1 MRTWAYERK
10 FVMPARQF
18 PSKPDLNHLKYQ
30 AKDLLKGH
38 ADHDRGVAQ
47 RIREFNP
54 RFSHATDAE
63 IFETALRLS
72 DAQFTIAREYGFK
85 SWARLKVHVESPELA
100 SRLKLPYHERI
111 EDAVFRCAVDL
122 LDAGDVEGLRDHLK
136 RHPKLVHEHV
146 EFEAG
151 NYFHSPTLLEFIAE
165 NPIRHETLPKNIVE
179 IARVIL
185 DAGADRTAIHET
197 LGLVSTGRVSREC
210 GVQIA
215 LIDLFCDRG
224 CDPDGALEAAVA
236 HGEFDAAEALVRR
249 GARLSLPVA
258 AALGRVQDA
267 RGLLASADDS
277 DRRKALALASQYG
290 RVAVVQLLLDSGEDP
305 NGYSPVHSHSTPLHQ
320 AALSGHELVVRVL
333 LEHGAS
339 ADARDLL
346 WHGTPADWARH
357 EGHTEIE
364 ALLRALETKQE
375 S

>member
-1 MRTWAYERK
+1 
-10 FVMPARQF
+10 MPAKQF
-18 PSKPDLNHLKYQ
+18 PSQPDLNHFKYQ

-38 ADHDRGVAQ
+38 AASDRGVAQ

-54 RFSHATDAE
+54 RFSGATDSE
-63 IFETALRLS
+63 IFETPLRLS
-72 DAQFTIAREYGFK
+72 DAQFTIAREYGFR
-85 SWARLKVHVESPELA
+85 SWARLKAHVESPELA
-100 SRLKLPYHERI
+100 SRLRLPHHERI
-111 EDAVFRCAVDL
+111 ENAAFRRAVDL
-122 LDAGDVEGLRDHLK
+122 LDAGDVEGLRGHLK
-136 RHPKLVHEHV
+136 RHPKLVLQHV
-146 EFEAG
+146 EFESG

-165 NPIRHETLPKNIVE
+165 NPIRHGTLPKNIVE
-179 IARVIL
+179 VAKVIL
-185 DAGADRTAIHET
+185 DAEADRTAIHDT

-249 GARLSLPVA
+249 GARLTLPFA
-258 AALGRVQDA
+258 AVLGRVQDA
-267 RGLLASADDS
+267 RRLLGSADGS
-277 DRRKALALASQYG
+277 DRRKALALASQFG
-290 RVAVVQLLLDSGEDP
+290 RDVIAQLLLDSGEDP

-320 AALSGHELVVRVL
+320 AALGNHEQVVRL
-333 LEHGAS
+333 LLKHGAS

-357 EGHTEIE
+357 EGHTEME
-364 ALLRALETKQE
+364 ALLRAMETKQE

>member
-1 MRTWAYERK
+1 
-10 FVMPARQF
+10 MPAKQF

-38 ADHDRGVAQ
+38 AAHDRGVAQ

-54 RFSHATDAE
+54 RFSDATDAE
-63 IFETALRLS
+63 IFDAALRLS

-85 SWARLKVHVESPELA
+85 SWARLKAHVELPELA

-111 EDAVFRCAVDL
+111 ENAVFRRAVDL

-165 NPIRHETLPKNIVE
+165 NPIRHEILPKNIVE

-249 GARLSLPVA
+249 RARLSLPVA

-267 RGLLASADDS
+267 RGLLASADGS
-277 DRRKALALASQYG
+277 DWRKALALASQFG
-290 RVAVVQLLLDSGEDP
+290 REVIVQLLLDSGEDP

-320 AALSGHELVVRVL
+320 AALSGHELVVRLL
-333 LEHGAS
+333 LEHGANP
-339 ADARDLL
+339 DARDLL

-357 EGHTEIE
+357 EGHVELE